1 MSRLIER
8 PPSDAHPKRPAA
20 RGLRVTA
27 IAGALLAVLA
37 ACAPSGGIPADDPR
51 SEVVVDLS
59 QYEDQKLDWGTC
71 DEFVR
76 STQDEEVFPLV
87 PEKECARLEVPLD
100 YADPNGDTASIA
112 VIRIPARGEPLGS
125 LFFNPGGPGGAGILG
140 TIGAALFTPESAV
153 TESFDLIGF
162 DPRGVGATEP
172 AVDCGLTDGSE
183 EGADLL
189 AKVGT
194 PFLPLTKDD
203 TREIVDR
210 CADGSGGVEALK
222 HVGTRTTAKDMDL
235 LREVLGEDQLNF
247 LGQSYGSRLGTVYAE
262 EFPENVRAM
271 ILDGAFDPNLGS
283 QDRLLESYVGF
294 QSQFEKMAVFCAT
307 QAGCPLGA
315 DPNGWTPALQAL
327 LQPLA
332 ENPIPAG
339 DAELDF
345 ASGVGGVMGGLFSPD
360 AWPLVIEGLRE
371 VQQGRGDTLLSLS
384 TAIGGITDEGESS
397 NQVDASLV
405 INCVDET
412 LLGADELAVLREDTY
427 DRAPMLDPGAVD
439 DAELRDKCADFPL
452 TGELEIPYGQHV
464 DGLPPL
470 LVVSL
475 TDDPTT
481 PLSGAVG
488 LADTLGGT
496 LLTVDGAGHTVIA
509 KGVSSCADAIAAAYL
524 IDLELPEEGTTCAAD

>member
-1 MSRLIER
+1 
-8 PPSDAHPKRPAA
+8 
-20 RGLRVTA
+20 
-27 IAGALLAVLA
+27 
-37 ACAPSGGIPADDPR
+37 
-51 SEVVVDLS
+51 
-59 QYEDQKLDWGTC
+59 
-71 DEFVR
+71 
-76 STQDEEVFPLV
+76 
-87 PEKECARLEVPLD
+87 
-100 YADPNGDTASIA
+100 
-112 VIRIPARGEPLGS
+112 
-125 LFFNPGGPGGAGILG
+125 
-140 TIGAALFTPESAV
+140 
-153 TESFDLIGF
+153 
-162 DPRGVGATEP
+162 
-172 AVDCGLTDGSE
+172 
-183 EGADLL
+183 
-189 AKVGT
+189 VGT
-194 PFLPLTKDD
+194 AFRPLTEDD
-203 TREIVDR
+203 TRELVDR
-210 CADGSGGVEALK
+210 CADGSGGAEALK

-294 QSQFEKMAVFCAT
+294 QSQFEKMAAFCAT

-315 DPNGWTPALQAL
+315 DPDGWTPALQAL

-339 DAELDF
+339 GAELDF
-345 ASGVGGVMGGLFSPD
+345 ASGIGGVMGGLFSPD

-371 VQQGRGDTLLSLS
+371 VEQGRGDTLLSLS

-397 NQVDASLV
+397 NQVDASLA

-412 LLGADELAVLREDTY
+412 LLGADELEVLRENTY
-427 DRAPMLDPGAVD
+427 DQAPMLDPGTVD
-439 DAELRDKCADFPL
+439 DAELLDKCADFPL
-452 TGELEIPYGQHV
+452 TGELEIPYGQDI
-464 DGLPPL
+464 DGLPPT

-488 LADTLGGT
+488 LADTLGGA

-509 KGVSSCADAIAAAYL
+509 KGVNACADAFAAAYL

>member
-1 MSRLIER
+1 MTALAAALI
-8 PPSDAHPKRPAA
+8 
-20 RGLRVTA
+20 
-27 IAGALLAVLA
+27 AVLA

-51 SEVVVDLS
+51 SEAIVDLS
-59 QYEDQKLDWGTC
+59 QYEDQELDWGTC
-71 DEFVR
+71 DEFAR
-76 STQDEEVFPLV
+76 STQDEEVFPLL
-87 PEKECARLEVPLD
+87 PEKECARLEVPMD
-100 YADPNGDTASIA
+100 YTDPNGDTASVA
-112 VIRIPARGEPLGS
+112 VIRIPARGESLGS

-172 AVDCGLTDGSE
+172 AVDCRLTDGSE
-183 EGADLL
+183 EGAALL
-189 AKVGT
+189 TKVGT
-194 PFLPLTKDD
+194 AFLPLTEDD
-203 TREIVDR
+203 TRELVDR

-283 QDRLLESYVGF
+283 QDRLLEPYVGF
-294 QSQFEKMAVFCAT
+294 QSQFEMMAAFCAT
-307 QAGCPLGA
+307 RADCPLGT

-332 ENPIPAG
+332 QNPIPAG

-345 ASGVGGVMGGLFSPD
+345 ASGIGGVMGGLFSPD

-384 TAIGGITDEGESS
+384 TAIGGITEEGESS
-397 NQVDASLV
+397 NQVEASLA

-412 LLGADELAVLREDTY
+412 VVGAGELAALREDTY
-427 DRAPMLDPGAVD
+427 DQAPMMDPGTAD

-452 TGELEIPYGQHV
+452 TGELEIPYGQ
-464 DGLPPL
+464 DIKGLPSP

-475 TDDPTT
+475 TNDATT

-496 LLTVDGAGHTVIA
+496 LLTVDEAGHTVIA
-509 KGVSSCADAIAAAYL
+509 KGVNACADAIAAAYL
-524 IDLELPEEGTTCAAD
+524 IDLELPEKGTTCAAD